1 MNSRD
6 CICPLVSVVVPAYNV
21 ETHMACSLE
30 SVISQDYPNLE
41 IIVVNDA
48 STDATE
54 ETARRILEGSG
65 RPYTVITHKENRGVS
80 AARNTG
86 MDAAKG
92 EFIWFI
98 DADDM
103 AEANLVSTLYALIAE
118 YKCDLSFCGFKD
130 RFEDGRPDALVPV
143 HPEGAKTCKGEEL
156 LWLRAFK
163 KITPTVCGI
172 LFHKKNL
179 LETGLRF
186 QEGCTSG
193 EDVEFQLKALCRAKQ
208 AAFTPDCLYIYM
220 HHAAM
225 GSIRDNN
232 TKEKHIRRYRDNTGA
247 QFRTAQYLS
256 DYAPSERIKDLA
268 EHLLMPQALIRRLTL
283 CAMTGDRA
291 EFDGIL
297 SDNATRATLSAAI
310 SFFFRKPEVWLKSL
324 ALLHFPD
331 IYYLLRSSS
340 L

>member
-1 MNSRD
+1 MSSPVKY
-6 CICPLVSVVVPAYNV
+6 PLVSVIVPAYDV
-21 ETHMACSLE
+21 ETHIAFSLE
-30 SVISQDYPNLE
+30 SVIAQDYPNIE

-54 ETARRILEGSG
+54 EAARRILEGSG

-80 AARNTG
+80 VARNTG
-86 MDAAKG
+86 MEAAKG

-103 AEANLVSTLYALIAE
+103 AETNLVSALYALIVE
-118 YKCDLSFCGFKD
+118 YKCDLSFCGFVD

-143 HPEGAKTCKGEEL
+143 NLEGAKIRKGEEL
-156 LWLRAFK
+156 LWLRVFK
-163 KITPTVCGI
+163 KIVPHLCSM
-172 LFHKKNL
+172 LFRKQFL
-179 LETGLRF
+179 IETGQRF

-193 EDVEFQLKALCRAKQ
+193 EDVEFQLKALCRAREV
-208 AAFTPDCLYIYM
+208 AFTSDCLYIYM

-232 TKEKHIRRYRDNTGA
+232 SKEKHIRRYRDNTGV
-247 QFRTAQYLS
+247 QFRTARYLS
-256 DYAPSERIKDLA
+256 EHAPSERIQDLA
-268 EHLLMPQALIRRLTL
+268 DHLLMPQALIRRLTL

-291 EFDGIL
+291 EYDGIL

-310 SFFFRKPEVWLKSL
+310 SFFFRKPEVWLKSV

-331 IYYLLRSSS
+331 IYYLLRSS
-340 L
+340 

>member
-1 MNSRD
+1 MSSPV
-6 CICPLVSVVVPAYNV
+6 IYPLVSVIVPAYNV
-21 ETHMACSLE
+21 ETHIACSLE
-30 SVISQDYPNLE
+30 SIIAQDYPNLE

-54 ETARRILEGSG
+54 AVARRILDGCD
-65 RPYTVITHKENRGVS
+65 RPFTVITHKENRGVS

-92 EFIWFI
+92 EFVWFI

-103 AEANLVSTLYALIAE
+103 AEHNLVSTLYALVVE
-118 YKCDLSFCGFKD
+118 YKCDLSFCGFVD

-143 HPEGAKTCKGEEL
+143 NLDGAKIRKGEEL
-156 LWLRAFK
+156 LWLRVFK
-163 KITPTVCGI
+163 KIVPHLCSM
-172 LFHKKNL
+172 LFWKQFL
-179 LETGLRF
+179 IETGLRF
-186 QEGCTSG
+186 QEGCTAG
-193 EDVEFQLKALCRAKQ
+193 EDVEFQLKAFCRAVEV
-208 AAFTPDCLYIYM
+208 AFTSDCLYIYV

-232 TKEKHIRRYRDNTGA
+232 SKEKHNRRYRDNTGV
-247 QFRTAQYLS
+247 QFRTARYLS
-256 DYAPSERIKDLA
+256 EHAPSERIQDVA
-268 EHLLMPQALIRRLTL
+268 DRLLMPQALIRRLTL

-297 SDNATRATLSAAI
+297 SDNATRETLSAART
-310 SFFFRKPEVWLKSL
+310 FFFRKPEVWLKSL

-331 IYYLLRSSS
+331 IYYFLRSR
-340 L
+340 